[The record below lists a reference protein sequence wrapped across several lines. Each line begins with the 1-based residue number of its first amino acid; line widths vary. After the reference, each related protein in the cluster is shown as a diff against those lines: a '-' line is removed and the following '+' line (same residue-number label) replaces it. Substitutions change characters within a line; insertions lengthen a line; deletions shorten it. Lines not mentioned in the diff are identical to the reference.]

1 MLGIRLGT
9 VRSKM
14 IYNLRDRPLSK
25 KELQAMDDLIWSL
38 VLYQWKEARMIY
50 DFELKEKES
59 KD

>member
-1 MLGIRLGT
+1 
-9 VRSKM
+9 
-14 IYNLRDRPLSK
+14 
-25 KELQAMDDLIWSL
+25 MDDLIWSL